1 MSTAKFQ
8 EISQMIQKRRIWPH
22 TELDEDNSQAAKD
35 AFYRDNNLVFPE
47 FVHEKSKMLRLIRN
61 IYVLKR
67 TIPDAIERSG
77 CTKDEKAVL
86 EKSLAWALKG
96 NEYVVKALSRF
107 FPDPKELFEGQPEY
121 LKQFY
126 EVVLDKESLQ
136 AMSLAYYGHQI
147 DSGLVSSLLN
157 DTLAVMDKN
166 DGNWQDEDLELVRE
180 IGTILSLHGLSK
192 VWSPSFRCDTPIY
205 HPSDETVRKFG
216 ELAKLNLNRI
226 LRHLPH
232 KEGIYPAEEVVE
244 LTNKILGM
252 EYKDMTQYRA
262 AVNEKGRIF
271 SVDTGKYIAK
281 VPRERS
287 KGPIDYDTLYAS
299 WFGHEI
305 GTHVLRAIPYEDV
318 EMKEFSVGYT
328 CYEGMEEGIAKCV
341 EKALLFSLGNTENQA
356 NRSAIDYYVNIGL
369 AHFYGFNFRELWTLR
384 RNIIYLT
391 SLRNGSDRAQL
402 MQRAMSNAYDQIRRV
417 FRGTGDTV
425 EYKDL
430 CYYVAEE
437 RVWKLIE
444 QYIHIDRSEE
454 LWFTLMGLGKVNL
467 FDADTRSVLR
477 IIINSKDFPWTEMRL
492 TRRKILP
499 GILDD

>member
-1 MSTAKFQ
+1 MSTVKFKN
-8 EISQMIQKRRIWPH
+8 ISQVIQKRRIWPH
-22 TELDEDNSQAAKD
+22 TELNEDNSQVAKD
-35 AFYRDNNLVFPE
+35 AFYRDDSLVSPE
-47 FVHEKSKMLRLIRN
+47 FAHEKGKMLRLIRN
-61 IYVLKR
+61 VYALKS

-86 EKSLAWALKG
+86 KKSLAWALKG
-96 NEYVVKALSRF
+96 NEYVVKVLSRF

-126 EVVLDKESLQ
+126 EIVLDKESLQ
-136 AMSLAYYGHQI
+136 AASLGYYGYQI
-147 DSGLVSSLLN
+147 DSGLLLSLLH
-157 DTLAVMDKN
+157 DTLAVMDRN
-166 DGNWQDEDLELVRE
+166 DGNWQDEDLEVARE

-192 VWSPSFRCDTPIY
+192 VWSPNFHCDTPIY
-205 HPSDETVRKFG
+205 RPDDETVRKFG
-216 ELAKLNLNRI
+216 DLAKLKLDRI
-226 LRHLPH
+226 LRHLPY
-232 KEGIYPAEEVVE
+232 KEGFYSPEEVVE

-262 AVNEKGRIF
+262 EVNEKGRIF
-271 SVDTGKYIAK
+271 SVDTGKYVAK

-287 KGPIDYDTLYAS
+287 KGPINYATLYAS

-305 GTHVLRAIPYEDV
+305 GTHVLRAIPYEGV
-318 EMKEFSVGYT
+318 EMTELSVGYT

-384 RNIIYLT
+384 RDIIYLT
-391 SLRNGSDRAQL
+391 SLRNSSDRAQL
-402 MQRAMSNAYDQIRRV
+402 MQRAMDNAYDQVRRV

-444 QYIHIDRSEE
+444 QHIDQPDE

-492 TRRKILP
+492 THMRILP